1 MDQPGTTPVA
11 PSRRP
16 APRRNRRILAG
27 VLAALGIV
35 AIALSLVGGS
45 DGSDLTP
52 ARTAGSLTGDAPAG
66 TGTQGSAT
74 SATGAGIPAAEAS
87 EPTNGPG
94 GVGQNPKK
102 TGLPAKPADGLVRTG
117 TEEEGCFPDMR
128 SYLEEWHRTE
138 QEPDPCF
145 LSQPASGQK
154 QPGDVQRS
162 YNGEKF

>member
-1 MDQPGTTPVA
+1 MDQPSTTLVA

-27 VLAALGIV
+27 VLAALGV
-35 AIALSLVGGS
+35 SAIALSLIGGS
-45 DGSDLTP
+45 DTSDPTP
-52 ARTAGSLTGDAPAG
+52 ARTAGSLTEDGPAG
-66 TGTQGSAT
+66 TGTSGSAT
-74 SATGAGIPAAEAS
+74 SATGAGIPAADAKQ
-87 EPTNGPG
+87 PTDGPG
-94 GVGQNPKK
+94 GVGQNPKR
-102 TGLPAKPADGLVRTG
+102 TGLPAKPTDGLVRTG

-145 LSQPASGQK
+145 LPQPASGQK

>member
-1 MDQPGTTPVA
+1 MDQPSTTPVA

-16 APRRNRRILAG
+16 ASRRNRRLLAG
-27 VLAALGIV
+27 VLAALGV
-35 AIALSLVGGS
+35 SAIALSLTGGS
-45 DGSDLTP
+45 DGSDP
-52 ARTAGSLTGDAPAG
+52 GRARTAGSLTENAPAG
-66 TGTQGSAT
+66 SGTPGSAT
-74 SATGAGIPAAEAS
+74 SATGAGIPAAEAN
-87 EPTNGPG
+87 EPTDGPG
-94 GVGQNPKK
+94 GVGQNPKA

-128 SYLEEWHRTE
+128 SYLEAWHQTE

-145 LSQPASGQK
+145 LSQPASGQS